1 MPVSAAAPPS
11 SPGPSLAT
19 LDSAG
24 QDATS
29 TIMPAA
35 IAYRV
40 SPGGRAFRARAAA
53 ASRAGAVQTVSRRY
67 PANETVFGRIADDG
81 LIRGFDI
88 VGALLVLAIAFPVMV
103 LVALAVK
110 LTSRGP
116 VLFAHRRVGR
126 HGSRFSCL
134 KFRTMVTDA
143 DDQLKA
149 LLDRDPVARAE
160 WQRSQKLRRDPR
172 VTPIG
177 RFLRRSSLDEL
188 PQVFNVLIG
197 DMSLVGPR
205 PIVESE
211 IPRYGRHFAAYCRVR
226 PGVTGLWQVQRH
238 AGTSYRRRV
247 AFDVSFARARSLR
260 LYLLI
265 LARTVPAVLIG
276 KGAW

>member
-1 MPVSAAAPPS
+1 V
-11 SPGPSLAT
+11 
-19 LDSAG
+19 
-24 QDATS
+24 
-29 TIMPAA
+29 
-35 IAYRV
+35 
-40 SPGGRAFRARAAA
+40 
-53 ASRAGAVQTVSRRY
+53 
-67 PANETVFGRIADDG
+67 TVFRRIADDG
-81 LIRGFDI
+81 MIRMLDI
-88 VGALLVLAIAFPVMV
+88 LVALLVLALAFPVMV

-110 LTSRGP
+110 LTSPGP
-116 VLFAHRRVGR
+116 MLFAHRRVGR
-126 HGSRFSCL
+126 HGKRFACL
-134 KFRTMVTDA
+134 KFRTMAIDA
-143 DDQLKA
+143 DAQLRA
-149 LLDRDPVARAE
+149 LLDLDPAARAE
-160 WQRSQKLRRDPR
+160 WQRSQKLRHDPR

-177 RFLRRSSLDEL
+177 RFLRRTSLDEL
-188 PQVFNVLIG
+188 PQVFNVLAG